1 MDQEQAQQ
9 KKIGGG
15 ERLTYGIGSAVALA
29 PALATLGH
37 MGSTGVVFGIIGG
50 LGAAMFGP
58 DAVAKAK
65 EAFPALSPHAPLPA
79 PGPARTSTGNELLD
93 RLSGRNYADDT
104 NPSPATTA
112 ILEATTQEAAQMQL
126 GPDALPPIFPLH
138 PVKETLELGRA
149 ADTGQKFAPHV
160 NDFISQGLIVAA
172 MQGWGK
178 SQLVGRIVEQ
188 CGKCGMMVVLFD
200 HKGEHET
207 ITDLPYLK
215 GLRAGADPSAGF
227 QLTAENADEFV
238 QLVMEQRHQA
248 IINLP
253 SYGLKWIERATIV
266 SAVGRALMNYAE
278 EKRRKRQRV
287 MPCLVLLDEAQLYIP
302 QDPTFLPPEAQSNKE
317 IQGELK
323 NSFFA
328 LATNGR
334 SAGYTVGFATQSL
347 TFITKA
353 LIKSCAIQV
362 LGRHVEKNALDM
374 CEDIIDDDDIATRAE
389 VKSFPKGKGV
399 IFGFTKEP
407 MVVQFD
413 KKESLDLAETPT
425 IEWLREPE
433 PTATRKQE
441 PAVQDTPSI
450 SGGLTIDTILA
461 LYAAD
466 KLSEEAMLKLIDRLP
481 SVHQDD
487 DHFEEDSATGNL
499 APEIIDF
506 QSRNARRVDPLP
518 VPQKEQLSAPRVGG
532 FTKALSPELQRAYDA
547 YQQGN
552 VKCRELGIALGINK
566 DKAAALI
573 RQLKD
578 HRLIAG

>member
-1 MDQEQAQQ
+1 MSEEIESQQ
-9 KKIGGG
+9 TETLGMAELSDGKKFLAGGG
-15 ERLTYGIGSAVALA
+15 GALA
-29 PALATLGH
+29 GIFIDTAMMH
-37 MGSTGVVFGIIGG
+37 HNGVGG
-50 LGAAMFGP
+50 LIFGTALGAMTAFGYP
-58 DAVAKAK
+58 ILRPVVDSVAREFNTLAGKRQ
-65 EAFPALSPHAPLPA
+65 ALIAARLEQTHETHFNSETEPLPV
-79 PGPARTSTGNELLD
+79 
-93 RLSGRNYADDT
+93 
-104 NPSPATTA
+104 TTT

-433 PTATRKQE
+433 LTATRKQE
-441 PAVQDTPSI
+441 PDVQDTPSI

-506 QSRNARRVDPLP
+506 QSRNARHATPASVQQR
-518 VPQKEQLSAPRVGG
+518 EQPRQQHAKYQ
-532 FTKALSPELQRAYDA
+532 KALAAWNEGHQSVRTLALALDITESAAYKLMTDMD
-547 YQQGN
+547 
-552 VKCRELGIALGINK
+552 KLGLIQMK
-566 DKAAALI
+566 RKA
-573 RQLKD
+573 K
-578 HRLIAG
+578 